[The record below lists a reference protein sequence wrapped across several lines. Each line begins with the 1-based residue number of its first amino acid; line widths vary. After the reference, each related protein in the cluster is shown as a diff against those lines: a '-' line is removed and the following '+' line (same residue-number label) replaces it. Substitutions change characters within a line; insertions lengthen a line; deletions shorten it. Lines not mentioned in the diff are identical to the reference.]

1 MTHPPIHKASNV
13 SWTWSQRLHSPDFF
27 SLPSLLLMVLFV
39 GNNMWAKSMWPGF
52 WTGKISDFAM
62 CLFGPWALRAM
73 AQAFLPSP
81 LSRYFAQAHTL
92 FWTCSIIAGLMIALK
107 TSETAS
113 TIHDWGM
120 QALWGVIQIT
130 PRPNQVDSTDLWA
143 LLGLPVAYFY
153 GRSRIQK
160 KEL

>member
-1 MTHPPIHKASNV
+1 M
-13 SWTWSQRLHSPDFF
+13 
-27 SLPSLLLMVLFV
+27 LLVLLFV
-39 GNNMWAKSMWPGF
+39 GNNLWAKSMWPGF

-73 AQAFLPSP
+73 AQAFLPNT
-81 LSRYFAQAHTL
+81 LSRYFSQAL
-92 FWTCSIIAGLMIALK
+92 ALLGTCFIIAVVMIALK

-113 TIHDWGM
+113 TIHDLGM
-120 QALWGVIQIT
+120 QTLWGVIQIT

-153 GRSRIQK
+153 GRLRIQK
-160 KEL
+160 KDLI